1 MDRTYV
7 KKVTICWRIKT
18 SDLVDVTKKKK
29 KVVRVKP
36 PNKRYIQKSQQLE
49 GSRMLLRE
57 GGLRGTSKTEQD

>member
-1 MDRTYV
+1 M
-7 KKVTICWRIKT
+7 
-18 SDLVDVTKKKK
+18 SQKKK